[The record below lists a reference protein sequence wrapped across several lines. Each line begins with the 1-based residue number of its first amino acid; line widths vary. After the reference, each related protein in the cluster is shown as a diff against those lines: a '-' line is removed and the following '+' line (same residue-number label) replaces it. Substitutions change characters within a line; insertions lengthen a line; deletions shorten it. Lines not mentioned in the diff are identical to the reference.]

1 MRHILF
7 IAKNNAKKQ
16 KGDIITLGVLSI
28 LAAFMLYSGLS
39 VLAGLGGV
47 MDESASAH
55 NTSHVYYW
63 VPEEMAEPLEKEL
76 KDTDGVKEFD
86 RTRTDVVN
94 AQYRNKDKGDGEW
107 SLFQFYF
114 GSYEEERTINTL
126 GVDTSKLGKD
136 DILIPYYLKPQY
148 AVGDT
153 IEFKLDDEIK
163 GFKVAGYV
171 EDPLFA
177 TSINISIYNVYVAEE
192 VVEDVGKSHP
202 ELVVRGS
209 SLKFRGAEDV
219 DIYELHNVLWEKYQ
233 DFTARE
239 NITNPSVVLEVNWW
253 DMKGGGM
260 FMTEIVMAIFAVF
273 ALIIMVIALIIIGF
287 SIRNFIERNMKN
299 TGILEAAGYRTSEL
313 SAAIVIENAFA
324 ALAGALIGVALA
336 ALTREAF
343 GSVVA
348 LVQGLPW
355 NQQYNFGIAAAVVA
369 GIVMLVVIACL
380 VSSRQYRKVS
390 VLECLRGGISNHNF
404 KRNHFSFE
412 NAVTPVPVTLSLKD
426 LIGDKRRNIVLA
438 LIVAIISISTNLGFA
453 MVESFGNNNDG
464 TMKLAGIE
472 KPDVQVA
479 GDRALADDL
488 KKIDK
493 IEKMSFFIQIE
504 PTVKTADKTATVNCD
519 VLEDI
524 SVLENYILIEG
535 RLPENDHEICLTKK
549 AAKQLGVTTGDI
561 VYIEYGGE
569 RADFIV
575 SGLDQKIN
583 HMGIKGLLTD
593 EGAERF
599 MVKIEKVAYYIWTKE
614 GVSYDEIKTEIGKYT
629 DASVDDMAKLISETT
644 STVSNSMYIICY
656 SILAVT
662 VMIVIFVE
670 ILLVRSK
677 IIREYRNY
685 GINKA
690 IGFTSGQLIVQT
702 MISNIPAILLGVLA
716 GSAVTRP
723 VSSAVMST
731 ALMFF
736 GIEKIEADVPF
747 YGLMITLI
755 GILAVAMITSLACS
769 LSIRKVEPIA
779 LISEE

>member
-1 MRHILF
+1 MYHIFF

-16 KGDIITLGVLSI
+16 KGDIITLGVLSL

-39 VLAGLGGV
+39 VLVGLGGV
-47 MDESASAH
+47 MDESASVH

-63 VPEEMAEPLEKEL
+63 VPEEMAGPLEEEL
-76 KDTDGVKEFD
+76 KDTDGVREFD
-86 RTRTDVVN
+86 RSRTDVVN
-94 AQYRNKDKGDGEW
+94 AHYRNKDKGDGEW

-114 GSYEEERTINTL
+114 GTYDEERTINTL
-126 GVDTSKLGKD
+126 GVDTASLGKD

-148 AVGDT
+148 SVGDT
-153 IEFKLDDEIK
+153 IEFKLNDDVK

-177 TSINISIYNVYVAEE
+177 TSINISIYNVYIAEE
-192 VVEDVGKSHP
+192 VLDDLCSGYP
-202 ELVVRGS
+202 ELIIRGS
-209 SLKFRGAEDV
+209 SLKFRGDEDA
-219 DIYELHNVLWEKYQ
+219 DIYGLHNVLWDKYM
-233 DFTARE
+233 DYTVRE
-239 NITNPSVVLEVNWW
+239 NITNPSAVLEVNWL

-260 FMTEIVMAIFAVF
+260 FMTEIVMAVFAVF
-273 ALIIMVIALIIIGF
+273 ALMIMVIAMIIIGF

-299 TGILEAAGYRTSEL
+299 TGILEAAGYRTNEL
-313 SAAIVIENAFA
+313 SAAIVIENAVTSLMG
-324 ALAGALIGVALA
+324 ALAGVALA
-336 ALTREAF
+336 ALTREAL

-355 NQQYNFGIAAAVVA
+355 NQQYDFGIAAAVVA
-369 GIVMLVVIACL
+369 GIVLLVVTACL
-380 VSSRQYRKVS
+380 VSSRHYRKVS

-412 NAVTPVPVTLSLKD
+412 DSVTPIPVTLSLKE

-453 MVESFGNNNDG
+453 MVESFGKNNDG

-472 KPDVQVA
+472 KPSVQVA
-479 GDRALADDL
+479 GSRSLEDDL
-488 KKIDK
+488 RKIDK
-493 IEKMSFFIQIE
+493 IEKMSSFIQVE
-504 PTVKTADKTATVNCD
+504 PAIRNQDKNVTVNCD
-519 VLEDI
+519 VLEDL

-569 RADFIV
+569 RADFVV

-583 HMGIKGLLTD
+583 HMGIKGLLTN

-599 MVKIEKVAYYIWTKE
+599 MGKMDEVYFYIWTKE
-614 GVSYDEIKTEIGKYT
+614 GVSYDEIKAEIGKYT
-629 DASVDDMAKLISETT
+629 DASVDDVAKLLTETT

-690 IGFTSGQLIVQT
+690 IGFTSGQLMIQT
-702 MISNIPAILLGVLA
+702 MVSNIPAILLGVLA
-716 GSAVTRP
+716 GSAVTKP
-723 VSSAVMST
+723 VSSAVMSA

-736 GIEKIEADVPF
+736 GIEKIEADVPV
-747 YGLMITLI
+747 YGLLITLI
-755 GILAVAMITSLACS
+755 GILAVAMITSLICS
-769 LSIRKVEPIA
+769 LSIRNVEPA
-779 LISEE
+779 GLLAEE